1 MLQVLVPIGGV
12 VVALLVL
19 FVLIYLKKR
28 VNKDDGMEKLIRAK
42 VEEEKILGKI
52 NKSRRSDRVEED
64 SIERLER
71 IIEQEQT
78 TNNDERDL

>member
-1 MLQVLVPIGGV
+1 VLVPIGGV